1 MGASLLWT
9 SLLRHA
15 LPIIAVYVPVV
26 QEHVS
31 VAVAAGIAYLW
42 SVVEK
47 KATGTDTPNK

>member
-1 MGASLLWT
+1 MVAPLLWT

-47 KATGTDTPNK
+47 KATGTETPNK